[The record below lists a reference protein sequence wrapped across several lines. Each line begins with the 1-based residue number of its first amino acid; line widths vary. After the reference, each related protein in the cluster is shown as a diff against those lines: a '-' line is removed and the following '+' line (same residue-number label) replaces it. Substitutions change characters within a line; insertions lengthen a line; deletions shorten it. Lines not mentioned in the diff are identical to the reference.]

1 MTDPLSPLRMPETN
15 DADDLT
21 RVDGQCARPVHSPT
35 AANNE
40 MESTMFEKRKS
51 CALRPDAQAFD
62 EIRIFTVP
70 RYKTSGLSGD
80 EWRIHAEAQFYRKGK
95 LIFSE
100 GASNMQYAAGLLYS
114 WYVKACDDAKGYFA
128 GDGITCDQE
137 GCAEPATIRLRRLF
151 DYCRDGHKSPVSDVS
166 RYRHFCEKHK
176 TRGDCGLDDA
186 DVNYTEEAMSLNEL
200 SSDPEPTTR

>member
-1 MTDPLSPLRMPETN
+1 MS
-15 DADDLT
+15 
-21 RVDGQCARPVHSPT
+21 
-35 AANNE
+35 
-40 MESTMFEKRKS
+40 RKG

-100 GASNMQYAAGLLYS
+100 GCRNVETAAGLLFS

-137 GCAEPATIRLRRLF
+137 GCHEPATVRYAKLAE
-151 DYCRDGHKSPVSDVS
+151 YCNSGHKSTVFESS
-166 RYRHFCEKHK
+166 QYRHFCEKHK

-186 DVNYTEEAMSLNEL
+186 DANYVSEPFVLDELTVN
-200 SSDPEPTTR
+200 P